1 VATTRTT
8 EAPKPPVKAPARPAG
23 RIGQVIAQ
31 VRRGFTET
39 VGELRKVAWPD
50 SDMTRNL
57 TFVVVGISVSIGV
70 LLGVADTL
78 LTWLYKLLQR
88 VGT

>member
-8 EAPKPPVKAPARPAG
+8 EAPKSPSKTPVRPAG

-31 VRRGFTET
+31 VRHAISET
-39 VGELRKVAWPD
+39 AGELRKVAWPD

-57 TFVVVGISVSIGV
+57 TLVVVGISVAVGV
-70 LLGVADTL
+70 LLGAADTL
-78 LTWLYKLLQR
+78 LTWLYTLLER
-88 VGT
+88 IGT

>member
-1 VATTRTT
+1 MATTRTT
-8 EAPKPPVKAPARPAG
+8 EAPKTPTKAPARPTG
-23 RIGQVIAQ
+23 RIGQAVAQ

-57 TFVVVGISVSIGV
+57 TLVVVGISVAIGA

-88 VGT
+88 IGT